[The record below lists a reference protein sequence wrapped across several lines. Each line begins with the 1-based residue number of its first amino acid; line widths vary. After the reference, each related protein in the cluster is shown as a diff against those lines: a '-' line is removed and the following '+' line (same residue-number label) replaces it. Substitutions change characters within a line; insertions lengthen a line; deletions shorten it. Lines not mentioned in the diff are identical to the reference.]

1 MKLKNI
7 DTKDLLEDDKR
18 RKIWR
23 LVLTGGPCGGKT
35 TGQARLATFFENIGW
50 KVYRAPETASVLLA
64 GGVNFADLTEKA
76 AVQFQENLL
85 RTMLQ
90 IEESFFALAEAS
102 DKDCLVICDRG
113 SMDASAF
120 VSRDQWDGILAN
132 TGCNEVDIRDNRYNQ
147 VVHMVS
153 SANGAERFYTVDN
166 HATRL
171 EGLDEARMRD
181 KMAAEAW
188 VGHPYVDIIDNS
200 TDFETKIN
208 RLIAAVTQKIGIDTG
223 DRLRTNARKIKFV
236 VNSPLP
242 DNSAFPSYA
251 DFNVRHH
258 YLRTGSRQVQSRLRK
273 RGRQGRW
280 SYIHTIRSQ
289 VSGQWIDVKTPL
301 SHREYTHMRQQ
312 EDKDHYTVCKTRRC
326 FVYDNQYFQLDIYKE
341 PCHPRCK
348 GIVLMETY
356 TTLTTEELRKRL
368 PDFLNVG
375 DDVTGDPAFSMFNLS
390 LKQEWINS
398 QKFCKRL
405 SDSEDGEEEQEEA
418 VKEAHKKLQAVR
430 RNTATVE
437 LVTQLADCAVESP
450 ITPTVNTKLTIAS

>member
-120 VSRDQWDGILAN
+120 VTRDQWDGIMTN

-208 RLIAAVTQKIGIDTG
+208 RLIAAVTQKVS
-223 DRLRTNARKIKFV
+223 R
-236 VNSPLP
+236 
-242 DNSAFPSYA
+242 
-251 DFNVRHH
+251 NV
-258 YLRTGSRQVQSRLRK
+258 
-273 RGRQGRW
+273 
-280 SYIHTIRSQ
+280 
-289 VSGQWIDVKTPL
+289 
-301 SHREYTHMRQQ
+301 
-312 EDKDHYTVCKTRRC
+312 
-326 FVYDNQYFQLDIYKE
+326 
-341 PCHPRCK
+341 
-348 GIVLMETY
+348 
-356 TTLTTEELRKRL
+356 
-368 PDFLNVG
+368 
-375 DDVTGDPAFSMFNLS
+375 
-390 LKQEWINS
+390 
-398 QKFCKRL
+398 
-405 SDSEDGEEEQEEA
+405 
-418 VKEAHKKLQAVR
+418 
-430 RNTATVE
+430 
-437 LVTQLADCAVESP
+437 
-450 ITPTVNTKLTIAS
+450 